1 MASSILVS
9 LDYMSPLRGRGLEFR
24 RIASYKTVA
33 ALPKDNP
40 LANKTTVDLK
50 ALAPTF
56 FIGMSEASYP
66 GYREWLNKTC
76 GRAGFVPKFLQDA
89 DRERTMIH
97 AVATGLG
104 LLSCRNN

>member
-40 LANKTTVDLK
+40 LTNKTTVDLK
-50 ALAPTF
+50 GLAPTF
-56 FIGMSEASYP
+56 SSERP
-66 GYREWLNKTC
+66 K
-76 GRAGFVPKFLQDA
+76 RAIQAIANG
-89 DRERTMIH
+89 
-97 AVATGLG
+97 
-104 LLSCRNN
+104 